1 MTKLRICLTLLVVA
15 AIGLPCLALGQQS
28 TAEQSEYD
36 RSVADYRYYDWPC
49 ILGNYKE
56 ALGIT
61 DEQIARLESLR
72 IQHQQRMDDLRYR
85 LDTSRRDLD
94 LMSARGGDISA
105 LEARSRECDELYL
118 QMRQEWMDHEN
129 ARRAVFTDEQWREV
143 SSMIGLGYGAGM
155 GRGYARPYAGRGYGR
170 GYARPYTGRG
180 YGRGYAR
187 PYAGRGYGRGYAR
200 TPGRGYGRGY
210 NRGYRMPR
218 SPRRNW

>member
-1 MTKLRICLTLLVVA
+1 MTKLRICLALLVVA
-15 AIGLPCLALGQQS
+15 AIGLPCLALGQES

-94 LMSARGGDISA
+94 LMSARGGDLSA

-118 QMRQEWMDHEN
+118 QMRQAWLEHEN

-143 SSMIGLGYGAGM
+143 SSMIGLGYGAGI
-155 GRGYARPYAGRGYGR
+155 GRGYARPYAGRGYGQGVYGRGYGR

-187 PYAGRGYGRGYAR
+187 A
-200 TPGRGYGRGY
+200 PGRGYGRGY
-210 NRGYRMPR
+210 YRGYRRPW